1 MSETTDIYTV
11 SFKAGPQFKEA
22 LLVARG
28 NTVPEFEDNIKA
40 LHETTLALI
49 AETQSLFLAAAAV
62 MAPVVEDSRPAP
74 EFAQGGGD
82 ATVTELRTCAHGKR
96 TKRTGTSSRGAWVGW
111 FCPLPK
117 GSAGQCK
124 AEFE

>member
-1 MSETTDIYTV
+1 MSESTDTYTV

-28 NTVPEFEDNIKA
+28 NTVPELEDSIRA
-40 LHETTLALI
+40 LHEGTLGLI
-49 AETQSLFLAAAAV
+49 AETQSLFLAATAA
-62 MAPVVEDSRPAP
+62 MAPVEESRPAP
-74 EFAQGGGD
+74 EFAQGGG
-82 ATVTELRTCAHGKR
+82 ASVTELRTCAHGKR
-96 TKRTGTSSRGAWVGW
+96 TRREGTSSKGPWVGW

-124 AEFE
+124 ADFE